1 MVYCHVAPD
10 FALDLN
16 PDLWATMLFS
26 HVHYYIHNYKQ
37 QVYSK
42 SIQLYHKIVMYHE
55 QTTPY
60 PRDYYQQ

>member
-16 PDLWATMLFS
+16 RIYGLHCSS
-26 HVHYYIHNYKQ
+26 HTHRHNYKQ
-37 QVYSK
+37 QVYSL
-42 SIQLYHKIVMYHE
+42 SILLYCKIVMYHK